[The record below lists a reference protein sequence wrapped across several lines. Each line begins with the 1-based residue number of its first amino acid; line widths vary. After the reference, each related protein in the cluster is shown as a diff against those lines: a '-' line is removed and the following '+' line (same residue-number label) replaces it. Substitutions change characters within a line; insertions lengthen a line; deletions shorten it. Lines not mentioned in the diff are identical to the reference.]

1 MRRTLARSGLIE
13 THSESKASLSW
24 KCTVHGRWTTP
35 SHLSWTKLSFP
46 LFLRLSS
53 SSNLQDSSTGR
64 IQSRALESRTAPL
77 KESRETRT
85 FTASTGKTSSVIQ
98 LSGSISMSTSPMVGN
113 HAKGV
118 RQRIASPQHRLT
130 DSGKSEA
137 RGLVYF
143 LFFLAFYTVIIHLWW
158 SLTSFWH

>member
-1 MRRTLARSGLIE
+1 MAGKLPHHIYHERSF
-13 THSESKASLSW
+13 HSPCFYACRVAQIFRIL
-24 KCTVHGRWTTP
+24 
-35 SHLSWTKLSFP
+35 
-46 LFLRLSS
+46 
-53 SSNLQDSSTGR
+53 STGR

-85 FTASTGKTSSVIQ
+85 FTASTGKTSSAIQ
-98 LSGSISMSTSPMVGN
+98 LSGSISMSTSPVVGN

-118 RQRIASPQHRLT
+118 RQRIASPQHRLI

-143 LFFLAFYTVIIHLWW
+143 LFFLAFYTVIIHL
-158 SLTSFWH
+158 